1 MIDRQLLPL
10 ALLRASGGQ
19 DIRGRTRLQKMVFL
33 IQQQFGDKEELPGEY
48 SYVPYD
54 YGPFAKKLYDDLD
67 FLEERRVITENRVTM
82 DDKVVYYYS
91 LGPNAEEYLNNWSS
105 DEVDRVLE
113 MAEHIKNQF
122 NDVPLPNLLDY
133 VYGEYPEYA
142 ENSVL

>member
-10 ALLRASGGQ
+10 TLLHASEGQ

-33 IQQQFGDKEELPGEY
+33 IQQQFGDTDELPGEY
-48 SYVPYD
+48 TYIPYD

-67 FLEERRVITENRVTM
+67 FLEERDVITENRVTM

-91 LGPNAEEYLNNWSS
+91 LGPNADEYLSNWSS
-105 DEVDRVLE
+105 NEVDRVLN
-113 MAEHIKNQF
+113 MAEHIKGDF
-122 NDVPLPNLLDY
+122 NDEPLPSLLDY
-133 VYGEYPEYA
+133 VYSEYPEYA